1 MISPLSRLA
10 ARVRSGVRQPLQ
22 HVLSGLLSGLLAG
35 LLRVLV
41 PLVLALNP
49 SSASA
54 AAGSDAAAAAAGVS
68 APATAAGAYAPAT
81 TAYRC
86 EGDPLIAEV
95 HQGAVDAPGIPNS
108 DGGTVPGAFLVLRW
122 RGLQLQLPR
131 TNNAGPPSYTDG
143 RWWWQAL
150 DPDHPDFAERRGGVT
165 RFACERDAA

>member
-1 MISPLSRLA
+1 MTALRRPLERLA
-10 ARVRSGVRQPLQ
+10 RWLQ
-22 HVLSGLLSGLLAG
+22 AFMPVAASVLLWAA
-35 LLRVLV
+35 
-41 PLVLALNP
+41 ALWGSP
-49 SSASA
+49 AAASA
-54 AAGSDAAAAAAGVS
+54 VEARGTGTGIT
-68 APATAAGAYAPAT
+68 PATSAVP
-81 TAYRC
+81 YRC
-86 EGDPLIAEV
+86 DGDPLIAEV

-131 TNNAGPPSYTDG
+131 TNNAGTPSYTDG

>member
-22 HVLSGLLSGLLAG
+22 HVLSGLLPVL
-35 LLRVLV
+35 VLV
-41 PLVLALNP
+41 PLVLALALNP

-54 AAGSDAAAAAAGVS
+54 AAGSDAAAAAGVS
-68 APATAAGAYAPAT
+68 APGTAAGASAPAT

-131 TNNAGPPSYTDG
+131 TNNAGTPSYTDG
-143 RWWWQAL
+143 RWWWQAS
-150 DPDHPDFAERRGGVT
+150 DPDHPEFAERRGGVT
-165 RFACERDAA
+165 QFTCERDA